1 MLTSHI
7 VYHLTSSCRHKMVP
21 KHRLEPHQLT
31 FELPLAQALI
41 GIVEGDMLMLLIFSS
56 HPHFQLQALK
66 GVPKAVK
73 PYLLTLQCTLVE
85 RGIIRNSI
93 GRQFQVINF
102 WTSSHSQRKA
112 EKGVPIVGLQIEPLR
127 KSLVE
132 SSGLKVLFVE
142 PN

>member
-1 MLTSHI
+1 MLSSHI

-31 FELPLAQALI
+31 FGLPLAQALI

-102 WTSSHSQRKA
+102 WTSSHSQRKT

-132 SSGLKVLFVE
+132 SSGPKVLYVE